1 MNPAPHRSLLQVALN
16 GARHAA
22 EHPALPVTPEQL
34 AAAAADAIAAGAGA
48 IHFHV
53 RGPDGG
59 ESLAADDL
67 AAALGGVRAAA
78 RGTPV
83 GVSTGARILGDP
95 TLRFAAVER
104 WVALPD
110 FASVNFDET
119 GAASLARLLRLRGVG
134 VEAGLATREAAERL
148 VDSGLG
154 AQCLRVL
161 LEPQEEDAEAALTS
175 VVGLEALLDRGG
187 IRRPRLLHG
196 TGATVWPLIAAAAA
210 RAYDTR
216 IGLEDTLTLPD
227 GRAAP
232 GNAALV
238 ATARALV
245 ASTAGA

>member
-1 MNPAPHRSLLQVALN
+1 MNRLPQRLLQVALN
-16 GARHAA
+16 GARHPA
-22 EHPALPVTPEQL
+22 EHPALPVAPEQL
-34 AAAAADAIAAGAGA
+34 AAAAADAVVAGAGA

-53 RGPDGG
+53 RGPDGR

-67 AAALGGVRAAA
+67 AAALGRVRAAA

-83 GVSTGARILGDP
+83 GVSTGAWILGDP
-95 TLRFAAVER
+95 TLRLATVER
-104 WVALPD
+104 WGALPD

-119 GAASLARLLRLRGVG
+119 GAVPLARLLRSRGVG

-161 LEPQEEDAEAALTS
+161 LEPQEQDTDAALAT

-196 TGATVWPLIAAAAA
+196 TGATAWPLIAAAAA
-210 RAYDTR
+210 RGYDTR
-216 IGLEDTLTLPD
+216 VGLEDTLTLPD
-227 GRAAP
+227 GRPAP

-238 ATARALV
+238 AAARALLV
-245 ASTAGA
+245 STPGA